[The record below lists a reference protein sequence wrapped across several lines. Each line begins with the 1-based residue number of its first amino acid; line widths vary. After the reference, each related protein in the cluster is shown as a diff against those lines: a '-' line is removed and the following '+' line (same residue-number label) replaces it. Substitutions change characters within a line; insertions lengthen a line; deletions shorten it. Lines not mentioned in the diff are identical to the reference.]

1 MDRPE
6 SLVGRAVGG
15 AYICKDWELRVT
27 ARCLDEDL
35 HADAETTFAAVEG
48 LEIIKAFKKDRA
60 SEPGGPKTISPLSSG
75 ETVYRLAYGHD
86 HRGGTYYDEEEAV
99 IWLVAFGRHRSGK
112 PDDFYPRCKQLD
124 AEDRLLPVEGDLERM
139 YRERDKRF
147 VEAVTIEA
155 PLALKAARNTDGEY
169 KCTIGGELRTALAI
183 EVVEELE
190 ATAIT
195 VAFKPA
201 GEGSFQQVTLE
212 QGQVLLQAI
221 TSGTWEMITRMPSR
235 NLDPD
240 EVAFTVT
247 LVQGK
252 VA

>member
-48 LEIIKAFKKDRA
+48 IEIIKAFKKDRA

-112 PDDFYPRCKQLD
+112 PDDFYPV
-124 AEDRLLPVEGDLERM
+124 ASSS
-139 YRERDKRF
+139 
-147 VEAVTIEA
+147 T
-155 PLALKAARNTDGEY
+155 LK
-169 KCTIGGELRTALAI
+169 
-183 EVVEELE
+183 
-190 ATAIT
+190 T
-195 VAFKPA
+195 VYF
-201 GEGSFQQVTLE
+201 
-212 QGQVLLQAI
+212 
-221 TSGTWEMITRMPSR
+221 PSR
-235 NLDPD
+235 SILS
-240 EVAFTVT
+240 ECTVSVT
-247 LVQGK
+247 NASLRPSPLRRRSR
-252 VA
+252 